1 MYTYMERI
9 LIVEKLKIII
19 SSILKVDN
27 LMMNDTISAK
37 DVEGWDSLSH
47 MVIITEVEKIFK
59 IQFKLKELNKLT
71 NMGNL
76 ISLIELKLN

>member
-1 MYTYMERI
+1 MERI

-47 MVIITEVEKIFK
+47 MVIITEVEKFFK

>member
-1 MYTYMERI
+1 
-9 LIVEKLKIII
+9 
-19 SSILKVDN
+19 
-27 LMMNDTISAK
+27 MNDSLLAK

-47 MVIITEVEKIFK
+47 MVIITEVEKFFK

>member
-1 MYTYMERI
+1 MERI

-47 MVIITEVEKIFK
+47 MVIITEVEKFFK
-59 IQFKLKELNKLT
+59 IQFKLKELNRLT